1 MRRSIATV
9 CVSGTLDDKLTAAAA
24 AGFDG
29 IELFENDLVVSP
41 WAPAEI
47 RRRCADLGLTIDLY
61 QPFRDFEAVPDE
73 LLKANLARAERKFE
87 VMAELGTDTVLVCSS
102 VSPAA
107 VADDD
112 LAAAQL
118 ALLADRAAE
127 HGMRIAYEAL
137 AWGRHVSTW
146 DHSWRIVQRAAH
158 PALGLCLDSFHV
170 LSREIPPDGIAAITP
185 GKIFFLQ
192 LADAPHL
199 RMDVLQWSRHHRLFP
214 GQGAFDLPHFL
225 DLVLAAG
232 YDGPLSLEVFNDVFR
247 QSDPARTAVDAMRS
261 LTLLE
266 DRLATLPT
274 TPHTATTPSTPAPIV
289 SPTLSTPA
297 PHTATTLS
305 APAPHASPTPGTPAP
320 VASPDLGAPAP
331 HASPTPGTPAPVA
344 SPDLSAP
351 APHASLAD
359 RPGVRRLPP
368 APRLAGHAFTEFA
381 VDGRSGPE
389 LRSAL
394 RGLGFAHTGQHRT
407 KPVELWEQGGC
418 RIVLNSAVTQPGPAT
433 ISAFAVTSEN
443 PPLSLARAEA
453 LSAPAHPNVREPGEA
468 ELAAI
473 TAPDGT
479 SVFVTHPGD
488 DWRSD
493 FLPTGTASGPG
504 GGLLTVDH
512 LGLAQPFDHF
522 DEAGLFYHSVLGLDH
537 LPTEEYA
544 APYGLMRSRAVADP
558 QRTVRVALTV
568 ALLRRGEW
576 APAVSDPQHVAFATA
591 DLITTARSLSLPPL
605 PVPANYYADL
615 AARFGLTDD
624 FVATLREHGIL
635 YDRDPSGGELLH
647 LYTPVLGGRVFF
659 EIVERRTGYDRFGE
673 PNAPV
678 RMAAQRHRRL
688 TTAP

>member
-41 WAPAEI
+41 WSPAGI

-73 LLKANLARAERKFE
+73 LLKANLSRAERKFE

-107 VADDD
+107 VDDDD
-112 LAAAQL
+112 LATAHL
-118 ALLADRAAE
+118 SLLADRAAA

-146 DHSWRIVQRAAH
+146 DHSWRIVQQADH

-170 LSREIPPDGIAAITP
+170 LSREIPPDGIAGITP

-214 GQGAFDLPHFL
+214 GQGAFDLPRFL
-225 DLVLAAG
+225 GLVLSAG
-232 YDGPLSLEVFNDVFR
+232 YSGPLSLEVFNDVFR

-266 DRLATLPT
+266 DRLATLPAAPRT
-274 TPHTATTPSTPAPIV
+274 SPTPA
-289 SPTLSTPA
+289 ST
-297 PHTATTLS
+297 
-305 APAPHASPTPGTPAP
+305 APHASTA
-320 VASPDLGAPAP
+320 AP
-331 HASPTPGTPAPVA
+331 HASATPPHA
-344 SPDLSAP
+344 SATAA
-351 APHASLAD
+351 APHASASATAPHASTAAPHASATAPHASASAPHAAPAVQLAD

-368 APRLAGHAFTEFA
+368 APRLTGHAFTEFA
-381 VDGRSGPE
+381 VDGHSGPE

-407 KPVELWEQGGC
+407 KPVELWEQGAC
-418 RIVLNSAVTQPGPAT
+418 RIVLNSAVTHPGPAA

-453 LSAPAHPNVREPGEA
+453 LSAPAHLNVREPGEA

-479 SVFVTHPGD
+479 SVLVTHPGD
-488 DWRSD
+488 NWRSD
-493 FLPTGTASGPG
+493 FLPTGTPAGPG
-504 GGLLTVDH
+504 AGLLTVDH
-512 LGLAQPFDHF
+512 LGLTQPFDHF
-522 DEAGLFYHSVLGLDH
+522 DEAGLFYHSVLGLEH

-544 APYGLMRSRAVADP
+544 APYGLMRSRAVSDP

-591 DLITTARSLSLPPL
+591 DLIATARALSLPPL

-635 YDRDPSGGELLH
+635 FDRDPSGGELLH
-647 LYTPVLGGRVFF
+647 LYTPVFGGRVFF
-659 EIVERRTGYDRFGE
+659 EITERRAGYDRFGE

-688 TTAP
+688 TTTP

>member
-41 WAPAEI
+41 WPPSDV
-47 RRRCADLGLTIDLY
+47 RKRCADLGLSIDLY
-61 QPFRDFEAVPDE
+61 QPFRDFEAVAPDI
-73 LLKANLARAERKFE
+73 LRRNLDRAERKFD
-87 VMAELGTDTVLVCSS
+87 VMAELGADTVLVCSS
-102 VSPAA
+102 VSPDS
-107 VADDD
+107 VDDDD

-118 ALLADRAAE
+118 AALADRAAQR
-127 HGMRIAYEAL
+127 GMRIAYEAL

-146 DHSWRIVQRAAH
+146 DHSWRIVQRADH

-170 LSREIPPDGIAAITP
+170 LSREVSPDGIAGITG

-214 GQGAFDLPHFL
+214 GQGAFGLRGFVE
-225 DLVLAAG
+225 LVLAAG

-247 QSDPARTAVDAMRS
+247 QADPARTAVDAMRS
-261 LTLLE
+261 LIALE
-266 DRLATLPT
+266 DRL
-274 TPHTATTPSTPAPIV
+274 TPAAV
-289 SPTLSTPA
+289 
-297 PHTATTLS
+297 
-305 APAPHASPTPGTPAP
+305 P
-320 VASPDLGAPAP
+320 VHSDP
-331 HASPTPGTPAPVA
+331 
-344 SPDLSAP
+344 
-351 APHASLAD
+351 
-359 RPGVRRLPP
+359 RPSGRRLPP
-368 APRLAGHAFTEFA
+368 APELDGHAFTEFA

-407 KPVELWEQGGC
+407 KPVELWEQGAC
-418 RIVLNSAVTQPGPAT
+418 RIVLNSAVTHPGPAT
-433 ISAFAVTSEN
+433 ISAFAVTSSD
-443 PPLSLARAEA
+443 PLRSVSRAEA
-453 LSAPAHPNVREPGEA
+453 LLAPAHPNVREPGEA

-479 SVFVTHPGD
+479 SAFVTQPGD

-493 FLPTGTASGPG
+493 FLPTGAAPTRAA
-504 GGLLTVDH
+504 GLLTVDH

-522 DEAGLFYHSVLGLDH
+522 DEAGLFYHSVLGLEH
-537 LPTEEYA
+537 LATEEYA
-544 APYGLMRSRAVADP
+544 APFGLMRSRAVANP
-558 QRTVRVALTV
+558 SRSVRLALTV

-576 APAVSDPQHVAFATA
+576 APAVADPQHVAFATA
-591 DLITTARSLSLPPL
+591 DIVATAAALTLPKL
-605 PVPANYYADL
+605 PVAANYYDDL
-615 AARFGLTDD
+615 AARFGLPDD
-624 FVATLREHGIL
+624 FVATLSRHGIL
-635 YDRDPSGGELLH
+635 YDRDPSGSELLH
-647 LYTPVLGGRVFF
+647 LYTPVYGGRVFF
-659 EIVERRTGYDRFGE
+659 EIVERRHGYDRFGE

-688 TTAP
+688 TGTT